1 MLGIHCDNHENN
13 RALGRRPGSAR
24 QRQSKMLDSEFP
36 FLARS
41 LAFSSVA
48 FLLIA
53 KICWECGLE
62 AFRHRLYVLEA
73 ELFELARTGRA
84 ATGEPA
90 CRMLRNSIRSMIRH
104 SQGLGLF
111 RHLATGVLIRR
122 PVPAE
127 AVGLHSQKWESAIA
141 RIGSDATRSELADL
155 RERLLDAVGGFMTLG
170 AVPLAAALSRTV
182 SLGASIDR
190 CRLFALRNGR
200 WVEAQAGRD
209 RRMPVSA

>member
-13 RALGRRPGSAR
+13 CALGRRPGSAR

-73 ELFELARTGRA
+73 ELFELARTGKA

-104 SQGLGLF
+104 SQGTRPFPALGDW
-111 RHLATGVLIRR
+111 RADSASSTGGGRRAALA
-122 PVPAE
+122 E
-127 AVGLHSQKWESAIA
+127 WESAIA

-190 CRLFALRNGR
+190 CRQFALRNGR